1 MRRPR
6 EDPPAPTVR
15 TAAGG
20 AETFDA
26 PLVPNDVEDL
36 QSSVNYLAM
45 WAASGRLRRDLM
57 AASRFP
63 LPDDVPAFL
72 VVNRLVYG
80 GATRPTVLADALQT
94 GRSNVSKIVRRLEDA
109 GLTTRVVDPTDERAV
124 LVTMTAAGRDAAERI
139 AAAGLELAR
148 AELGTLSPAEVE
160 TLRVLLAKVA
170 GGLVRRYPF
179 DRV

>member
-1 MRRPR
+1 MSRAP
-6 EDPPAPTVR
+6 DDQPA
-15 TAAGG
+15 
-20 AETFDA
+20 TFDG
-26 PLVPNDVEDL
+26 PVVPNDVEDL

-72 VVNRLVYG
+72 VLNRLVYG

-94 GRSNVSKIVRRLEDA
+94 GPSNVSKIVRRLEAA
-109 GLTTRVVDPTDERAV
+109 GLTARIADPTDERAV
-124 LVTMTAAGRDAAERI
+124 LVTMTAAGREAAERI
-139 AAAGLELAR
+139 AAAGVTLAHD
-148 AELGTLSPAEVE
+148 ELGDLSADEVE
-160 TLRVLLAKVA
+160 ALRALLAKVA
-170 GGLVRRYPF
+170 RRLVRRYPF

>member
-1 MRRPR
+1 MSRAR
-6 EDPPAPTVR
+6 DDQPAGD
-15 TAAGG
+15 AA
-20 AETFDA
+20 TFDA
-26 PLVPNDVEDL
+26 PVVPNDVDDL

-72 VVNRLVYG
+72 VLNRLVYG

-94 GRSNVSKIVRRLEDA
+94 GPSNVSKIVRRLEAA
-109 GLTTRVVDPTDERAV
+109 GLTARIADPTDERAV
-124 LVTMTAAGRDAAERI
+124 LVTMTAAGREAAERI
-139 AAAGLELAR
+139 AAAGVALAHD
-148 AELGTLSPAEVE
+148 ELGDLSADEVE
-160 TLRVLLAKVA
+160 ALRTLLAKVA
-170 GGLVRRYPF
+170 RRLVRRYPF

>member
-1 MRRPR
+1 MSRAR
-6 EDPPAPTVR
+6 DDQPAGDTG
-15 TAAGG
+15 TGA

-26 PLVPNDVEDL
+26 PVVPNDVDDL

-72 VVNRLVYG
+72 VLNRLVYG

-94 GRSNVSKIVRRLEDA
+94 GPSNVSKIVRRLEAA
-109 GLTTRVVDPTDERAV
+109 GLTARIADPTDERAV
-124 LVTMTAAGRDAAERI
+124 LVTMTAAGREAAERI
-139 AAAGLELAR
+139 AAAGVTLAHD
-148 AELGTLSPAEVE
+148 ELGDLSADEVE
-160 TLRVLLAKVA
+160 ALRTLLAKVA
-170 GGLVRRYPF
+170 RRLVRRYPF

>member
-1 MRRPR
+1 MSRVR
-6 EDPPAPTVR
+6 DDQPAGD
-15 TAAGG
+15 AA
-20 AETFDA
+20 TFDA
-26 PLVPNDVEDL
+26 PVVPNDVDDL

-72 VVNRLVYG
+72 VLNRLVYG

-94 GRSNVSKIVRRLEDA
+94 GPSNVSKIVRRLEAA
-109 GLTTRVVDPTDERAV
+109 GLTARIADPTDERAV
-124 LVTMTAAGRDAAERI
+124 LVTMTAAGREAAERI
-139 AAAGLELAR
+139 AAAGVALAHD
-148 AELGTLSPAEVE
+148 ELGDLSADEVE
-160 TLRVLLAKVA
+160 ALRTLLAKVA
-170 GGLVRRYPF
+170 RRLVRRYPF